1 MTYTNTPAVV
11 SQQTTSYSSGNIPY
25 TSIAVLADI
34 PHTAQLEV
42 ERIFTT
48 DRDGSAATILTF
60 LADPAITTAQKK
72 AVFIIPITRCTLN
85 TTTKNITAINLP
97 QTGDVYNYIA
107 GAYTIKVPILSSST
121 VTVRRK
127 TVSNEPLV
135 NWVPGSRLT
144 SKQLNLSATQSLY
157 LVQEALENIGTS
169 LTIQT
174 TQITAASLAVD
185 AVNTINIL
193 NGAVTSA
200 KIADG
205 TIVNADINASAGI
218 VDTKLA
224 TIATAGKVSNSATTA
239 TTSTTAATIALR
251 DSNGIVPSAFIQTGT
266 GATTRTVDAK
276 LKDTVSVKDFG
287 AVGDGVADDGNAI
300 RLAVTAVA
308 ANGGGQVYLPTGT
321 YKVTTAVG
329 DVSNTAI
336 YVPSNVRIFGAS
348 QVGTKIVPGAN
359 NVVCFRITGL
369 NGGIENLQIDNPSF
383 TYTSVSGIR
392 LAPTDETQT
401 TTRTD
406 VEFNCITNI
415 SIRQVSEAIVLK
427 CGPRVGG
434 ADSYCYYNS
443 FTNIDIRN
451 CTLGVWLKIPNG
463 GDPGSGVNRNRFVNL
478 RVGETGTNT
487 GLQIDA
493 GDTNTFVGCSFEG
506 IQSGVSP
513 SATPTAIVV
522 AYNTASYGCT
532 DNKFYGLT
540 IEGCTRSVSNI
551 NDILEFY
558 GWYDST
564 NTYNT
569 PAPVGALPLA
579 VDMSRGNSKSLN
591 TVGTTSLVRG
601 TASPA
606 TSVDLQ
612 LNAGGETIGGR
623 DTGSNTNQNFSID
636 ISKGVGAY
644 RFNEFKSG
652 TQSLWTWGD
661 FLSSYASV
669 MRINN
674 PLNANFYFGQND
686 TDRVFLNGTGY
697 QPVSDNAY
705 TLGAAANRWSVVY
718 AGTGAINTSDEREKQ
733 QIKPIDPAALRAWA
747 KVEYCEF
754 KFNNAVALKGDRARW
769 HIGVIAQ
776 KVKEAFESE
785 GLDAFTY
792 GLLCYDQWN
801 EIVEDVLE
809 EVNVTLDDGT
819 IVKGAKPTGE
829 KRVVLQSGNRYG
841 IRYEQALALECAYLR
856 SKIQGV

>member
-1 MTYTNTPAVV
+1 MT
-11 SQQTTSYSSGNIPY
+11 I
-25 TSIAVLADI
+25 
-34 PHTAQLEV
+34 
-42 ERIFTT
+42 
-48 DRDGSAATILTF
+48 
-60 LADPAITTAQKK
+60 
-72 AVFIIPITRCTLN
+72 
-85 TTTKNITAINLP
+85 
-97 QTGDVYNYIA
+97 
-107 GAYTIKVPILSSST
+107 SST
-121 VTVRRK
+121 VRIAGPFTGNGVTTTFPFTYK
-127 TVSNEPLV
+127 VFSTADVQV
-135 NWVPGSRLT
+135 IRLT
-144 SKQLNLSATQSLY
+144 ISTGVETTLTLVTDYNITLNGNQDSNPGGNIVMVTPLLALYKLTATSDIANLQPTDLTNQGGFY
-157 LVQEALENIGTS
+157 PEVITDALDRA
-169 LTIQT
+169 TIQIQ
-174 TQITAASLAVD
+174 QISDIGDRTLKIPISDGALNMELPTAASRANSFLAF
-185 AVNTINIL
+185 
-193 NGAVTSA
+193 GATGLPTV
-200 KIADG
+200 
-205 TIVNADINASAGI
+205 V
-218 VDTKLA
+218 
-224 TIATAGKVSNSATTA
+224 TAGSSGAPTTI
-239 TTSTTAATIALR
+239 TRQNFS
-251 DSNGIVPSAFIQTGT
+251 GT
-266 GATTRTVDAK
+266 GAQVAFTLASDPGALGNSAEVFIGGVYQNRTTYTISGLTLTFSAAPVLGTDNIEFVNFLTDAIGSTSADLVTYTPAGTGAVARSAQSK
-276 LKDTVSVKDFG
+276 MRDTVSVNDFG

-369 NGGIENLQIDNPSF
+369 NGGIENLQIDNPSS

-415 SIRQVSEAIVLK
+415 SIRRVAEAIVLK

-540 IEGCTRSVSNI
+540 IESCTRSVSNI

-612 LNAGGETIGGR
+612 LNANGETIGGR
-623 DTGSNTNQNFSID
+623 DTGSHANQNFSID
-636 ISKGVGAY
+636 ISKNVGAY

-652 TQSLWTWGD
+652 TQSLWTWGGL
-661 FLSSYASV
+661 LSSYAEV

-829 KRVVLQSGNRYG
+829 KRIVLQSGNRYG